1 MLYSNWPLTCI
12 RSREEVLSLAK
23 GDKVPIGG
31 PVDNTRAYILDENLN
46 PVEEGQRG
54 SLYISGAH
62 LCAGFVSRRSG
73 ASVAAAPDPFLENRF
88 AGDPMS
94 SVAGEDFARMIR
106 MGDVCLNLGGR
117 LYYEGRLDSQVLWII
132 YCTVLLRL

>member
-1 MLYSNWPLTCI
+1 M
-12 RSREEVLSLAK
+12 LSLAK

-54 SLYISGAH
+54 SLYISGV
-62 LCAGFVSRRSG
+62 CGGSNVVGGGGGFCTDDPDGRCLPESG
-73 ASVAAAPDPFLENRF
+73 WSALLRGQARF
-88 AGDPMS
+88 TGIVD
-94 SVAGEDFARMIR
+94 
-106 MGDVCLNLGGR
+106 
-117 LYYEGRLDSQVLWII
+117 